1 MLKSV
6 LQAPIPWTPGITKCL
21 AAGTAALLLR
31 NVASGDAVSPPI
43 GHLPHSHGSKVISCS
58 DRKGESVRKILI
70 VRSLLIGISVSIGLN
85 VDTAS
90 AQEEPTQNFPYNG
103 GNIISRLGYDGNYRS
118 EAPLIETDD
127 VFVQIIASPIV
138 HFSDRLRFNTE
149 LRVETVTPPTEDR
162 AFEDQGLFA
171 RILQLEYDVTD
182 RLSVHA
188 GKMTPSFALA
198 SFIIPGMYGNSYN
211 KEIELID
218 RVGLGADYDFGDG
231 QRGTHTLSFN
241 AFFEDTS
248 VFSESL
254 GTNRGRTSI
263 DDGGASN
270 TEGLDSFAL
279 SLEGRD
285 MPRFPGLTYKL
296 GLLHQK
302 RGIDGVADENGF
314 SATVMQTLE
323 NSNGDE
329 WNFIGEFAAFENFE
343 GTDDDIIYASGGIVY
358 RTGPWMAVLSGT
370 WRPRYLADGGQ
381 FDDYS
386 IQTSLEYDLGNGFS
400 LAVAHEFNRDENLDN
415 RQLGFRFSKVIEL
428 GK

>member
-1 MLKSV
+1 MKGKLVRRLS
-6 LQAPIPWTPGITKCL
+6 
-21 AAGTAALLLR
+21 
-31 NVASGDAVSPPI
+31 I
-43 GHLPHSHGSKVISCS
+43 GLPC
-58 DRKGESVRKILI
+58 
-70 VRSLLIGISVSIGLN
+70 LIGIYAAISLDVHS
-85 VDTAS
+85 AS
-90 AQEEPTQNFPYNG
+90 AQEEITQSSPQIG
-103 GNIISRLGYDGNYRS
+103 GNIISRLGYNGDYRS
-118 EAPLIETDD
+118 DAPLIEADD
-127 VFVQIIASPIV
+127 VFIQIIASPII
-138 HFSDRLRFNTE
+138 HFSDKLRFNTE

-162 AFEDQGLFA
+162 VFEDQGLFA

-182 RLSVHA
+182 RLSIHA

-218 RVGLGADYDFGDG
+218 RVGLGADYDFGGG
-231 QRGTHTLSFN
+231 QSGTHTLSFN

-270 TEGLDSFAL
+270 TESLNSFAL

-285 MPRFPGLTYKL
+285 MHRFPGLTYKL

-302 RGIDGVADENGF
+302 RGVDGVADENGF

-323 NSNGDE
+323 NSNSEE
-329 WNFIGEFAAFENFE
+329 WSFIGEFAAFENFE
-343 GTDDDIIYASGGIVY
+343 GTNDDIIYASGGIVY
-358 RTGPWMAVLSGT
+358 RTSPWMAVLSGT
-370 WRPRYLADGGQ
+370 LRPRYLADGGK

-400 LAVAHEFNRDENLDN
+400 LAVAHELNRDENLDN
-415 RQLGFRFSKVIEL
+415 RRLGFRFSKVIEL
-428 GK
+428 SK

>member
-1 MLKSV
+1 MKRLSIN
-6 LQAPIPWTPGITKCL
+6 L
-21 AAGTAALLLR
+21 
-31 NVASGDAVSPPI
+31 
-43 GHLPHSHGSKVISCS
+43 SCS
-58 DRKGESVRKILI
+58 IAVCAA
-70 VRSLLIGISVSIGLN
+70 VGLN
-85 VDTAS
+85 VKSAS
-90 AQEEPTQNFPYNG
+90 AEEDIAQTFPHVG
-103 GNIISRLGYDGNYRS
+103 GNIISRLGYNGDYRS
-118 EAPLIETDD
+118 DAPLIEADD
-127 VFVQIIASPIV
+127 IFVQIIASPIV
-138 HFSDRLRFNTE
+138 HFSSRLRFNTE

-188 GKMTPSFALA
+188 GKMTPSFARA

-218 RVGLGADYDFGDG
+218 RVGLGADYAFGNG

-241 AFFEDTS
+241 TFFEDTS

-254 GTNRGRTSI
+254 GNNRGRTSI

-270 TEGLDSFAL
+270 TEELDSFAL

-285 MPRFPGLTYKL
+285 MPRFPGLTYNL
-296 GLLHQK
+296 GLLYQE
-302 RGIDGVADENGF
+302 RGVDGVADERGF
-314 SATVMQTLE
+314 SVTVLQTLE
-323 NSNGDE
+323 NTKGGAWD
-329 WNFIGEFAAFENFE
+329 FIGEFAAFDNFE
-343 GTDDDIIYASGGIVY
+343 GTNDDIIYASGGMVY
-358 RTGPWMAVLSGT
+358 REGPWMAILSGT

-386 IQTSLEYDLGNGFS
+386 VQTSLEYALGNGFS

-415 RQLGFRFSKVIEL
+415 RRLGFRFSKVIEL